1 METNFLIPLLLLC
14 ISAGIGVL
22 IRQASRQSEK
32 TEEVKDSLAEQ
43 RVTLSR
49 VESTVSATVSR
60 VDDLHRWRS
69 QVQEREA
76 ADLRQTIAELRRERG
91 LEEAS

>member
-1 METNFLIPLLLLC
+1 MESSFLIPLLLLC

-32 TEEVKDSLAEQ
+32 TEEV

-49 VESTVSATVSR
+49 VDATVSSTVSR
-60 VDDLHRWRS
+60 VDDLYRWRS

>member
-32 TEEVKDSLAEQ
+32 TEEV

-49 VESTVSATVSR
+49 VEATVTSTVSR

-76 ADLRQTIAELRRERG
+76 ADLRQTIAELRRERS

>member
-1 METNFLIPLLLLC
+1 MESSFLIPLLLLC

-32 TEEVKDSLAEQ
+32 TEEV

-49 VESTVSATVSR
+49 VEATVTSTVSR

-69 QVQEREA
+69 QMQEREA
-76 ADLRQTIAELRRERG
+76 ADLRRTIESMRRERG
-91 LEEAS
+91 MEDAG